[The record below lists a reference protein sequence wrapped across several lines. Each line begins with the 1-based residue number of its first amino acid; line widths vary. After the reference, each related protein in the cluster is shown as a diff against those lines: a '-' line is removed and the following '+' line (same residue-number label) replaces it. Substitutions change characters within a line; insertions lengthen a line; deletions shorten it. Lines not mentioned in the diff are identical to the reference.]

1 MSKFHSFIRSGRAL
15 RTFAI
20 VCTAA
25 ALLAGCK
32 PKAEAKDT
40 AASQGELHV
49 YIWSEYLDTQSVK
62 DFEAANHCKVVID
75 LFESNEQ
82 MIAKLQAGGISQY
95 DIVVP
100 SGFVIPS
107 MVKLGLL
114 QKLDHSKIP
123 NLANLRPMFQR
134 EAFDSGNVY
143 SATYQW
149 GTVGL
154 VYNKKLLPDFKPSW
168 ANVFKPTSKAPFI
181 LLDAERE
188 MLGSA
193 LKFLG
198 KSVNT
203 TDKAD
208 LEAASK
214 VLLEAKKN
222 SNFLGFEADVGGK
235 NKVVAGTASIA
246 VTFNGDG
253 VKAMNENKDLLFV
266 NPVEGGVLWADNLAI
281 PAKAPNAELAF
292 KFIDFILQGK
302 TGAQLSN
309 YTQYA
314 TPNAAAM
321 PFIDAAA
328 LKNPAIY
335 PDSLTLAKF
344 EGVTDLGKDG
354 RLYSETWKIVKSR

>member
-1 MSKFHSFIRSGRAL
+1 MSSPSPVRSGNLIRTIAFLSLAAL
-15 RTFAI
+15 VA
-20 VCTAA
+20 VGCKSKEEPKAA
-25 ALLAGCK
+25 ADAN
-32 PKAEAKDT
+32 P
-40 AASQGELHV
+40 GELHL
-49 YIWSEYLDTQSVK
+49 YIWSEYIDTQSVK
-62 DFEAANHCKVVID
+62 DFEAQNHCKVVVD

-82 MIAKLQAGGISQY
+82 MIAKLQAGGVSQY
-95 DIVVP
+95 DLVVP

-107 MVKLGLL
+107 MVQLGLL
-114 QKLDHSKIP
+114 QKLDHAKIP

-168 ANVFKPTSKAPFI
+168 ASVFKPAGKSPFI

-193 LKFLG
+193 LKYLG

-203 TDKAD
+203 LDKAD

-222 SNFLGFEADVGGK
+222 PNFLGFEADVGGK
-235 NKVVAGTASIA
+235 NKVVAGTSAIA
-246 VTFNGDG
+246 VAFNGDG
-253 VKAMNENKDLLFV
+253 VKGMNENKDLLFV

-281 PAKAPNAELAF
+281 PAKAPNPELAH
-292 KFIDFILQGK
+292 KFINHILDGK

-321 PFIDAAA
+321 PFIDSVA
-328 LKNPAIY
+328 LRNPAIY
-335 PDSLTLAKF
+335 PDSATLAKF